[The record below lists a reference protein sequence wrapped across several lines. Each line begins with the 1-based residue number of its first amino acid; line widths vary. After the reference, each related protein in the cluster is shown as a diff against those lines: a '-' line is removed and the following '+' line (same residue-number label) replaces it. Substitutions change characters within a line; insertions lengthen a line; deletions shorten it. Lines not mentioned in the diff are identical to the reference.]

1 VTGRCTPDRYSGVRG
16 GMTSSTHRDLAAW
29 REAMSLV
36 EIVYRACVRFPSMR
50 TRARPQAE
58 PPHRL
63 WPKPVRVR
71 VSSRLKQIHPPRR
84 CAWRRL
90 RAQPQVR
97 ENALDQL
104 DDLQLT
110 PRATD
115 SRAVNWGVYEFVPAM
130 KCNRDGRLMGRLLP
144 MTIPVSR
151 HFGVRLRS
159 GSATGWTRPKAVVP
173 IGEDLSLK
181 RLALARVQS
190 AAFCSDI
197 GASQLHPSIP
207 ASATAP

>member
-115 SRAVNWGVYEFVPAM
+115 SRAVNWGVYEFVPAL
-130 KCNRDGRLMGRLLP
+130 KCNRDGRLMAELRRPSGR
-144 MTIPVSR
+144 
-151 HFGVRLRS
+151 RS
-159 GSATGWTRPKAVVP
+159 GSVERTLV
-173 IGEDLSLK
+173 K
-181 RLALARVQS
+181 RQS
-190 AAFCSDI
+190 ARPTRARRRPRCRGRSNV
-197 GASQLHPSIP
+197 QLRI
-207 ASATAP
+207 